1 MNKLQSV
8 VALIAFVIVPVTA
21 NAQTPNVKNPSA
33 VEFIASPD
41 HTALQSYEMDILRP
55 DGTVLQTISLGK
67 PVPAATTNLIT
78 ASLNVQP
85 IAFGV
90 GYSVRV
96 RAVAAGPSVSEWTN
110 SLNKFDRAPGPPSNA
125 VVK

>member
-1 MNKLQSV
+1 
-8 VALIAFVIVPVTA
+8 
-21 NAQTPNVKNPSA
+21 
-33 VEFIASPD
+33 
-41 HTALQSYEMDILRP
+41 MDILRP